1 MEDTAILDLYWAR
14 DERAITE
21 TQKSYGKYCYSIA
34 YHILHDR
41 EDTEEC
47 LNDTWMR
54 AWNAI
59 PPKKPNRLE
68 LFLGTITRNLSFDRW
83 KTKNA
88 KKRGSGLMDT
98 TLDEL
103 AECIPAAHD
112 TESIVEAAELERSIN
127 AFLHTLSEQE
137 CNVFLRRYWFV
148 EEYAQ
153 IAERYGMNLNTVK
166 TSLFRTR
173 KKLQKYLEQQ
183 GIVLYEEEK
192 MSEQNREKEER
203 LFRSLSGVEEELLH
217 RSEQNEGVEKR
228 KANGKIRRFPLYYVS
243 RIAAACLCFVVAGV
257 LYMTMG
263 GTKMADSTGADT
275 AAPQSAYS
283 TDAESAA
290 PAEAFA
296 MAQAE
301 NAAIEAEMAETAA
314 DMPEGAVAEVTA
326 GTDGAVTGNLQAA
339 QQSSDSMDEKQSS
352 GMSADADSVVSVSGN
367 EASGAEDS
375 MEEAEQDREETLIE
389 KQKSPSLE
397 KMKTKGQQ

>member
-1 MEDTAILDLYWAR
+1 MEDTAILELYWAR
-14 DERAITE
+14 NEQAIAE

-103 AECIPAAHD
+103 AECIPAAND

-137 CNVFLRRYWFV
+137 CNIFLRRYWFV
-148 EEYAQ
+148 EEYVQ

-183 GIVLYEEEK
+183 GIVL
-192 MSEQNREKEER
+192 
-203 LFRSLSGVEEELLH
+203 
-217 RSEQNEGVEKR
+217 
-228 KANGKIRRFPLYYVS
+228 
-243 RIAAACLCFVVAGV
+243 
-257 LYMTMG
+257 
-263 GTKMADSTGADT
+263 
-275 AAPQSAYS
+275 
-283 TDAESAA
+283 
-290 PAEAFA
+290 
-296 MAQAE
+296 
-301 NAAIEAEMAETAA
+301 
-314 DMPEGAVAEVTA
+314 
-326 GTDGAVTGNLQAA
+326 
-339 QQSSDSMDEKQSS
+339 
-352 GMSADADSVVSVSGN
+352 
-367 EASGAEDS
+367 
-375 MEEAEQDREETLIE
+375 
-389 KQKSPSLE
+389 
-397 KMKTKGQQ
+397 